1 MSKQEEEDVEE
12 EAESARAVAA
22 STLSLPFHHYC
33 MKQAEMAHRVQVSL
47 ISNDRTAPSLPLLEP
62 KEIFLSLSHSI
73 IEQGSTSPKRRQ
85 DNEDHEVGSAQSRNE
100 EITILG
106 LQASAQVDATAEQPS
121 KGCDEFL
128 AVSED
133 SGREKLKKHRVEV
146 AGRVWIPDIW
156 GQEEFLKDWVD
167 CAAFDDSL
175 FPNGLLS
182 ARSALVEEGRRRTS
196 RRLRVENRC

>member
-12 EAESARAVAA
+12 EAESAGAVAA

-33 MKQAEMAHRVQVSL
+33 MKQAEMAHQLQVSL
-47 ISNDRTAPSLPLLEP
+47 IPNDQTAPSLPLLEP
-62 KEIFLSLSHSI
+62 KEIFLSLQSHNSR
-73 IEQGSTSPKRRQ
+73 EQGSTSPKRRQ
-85 DNEDHEVGSAQSRNE
+85 DNNGDDEVESAQSRNE

-106 LQASAQVDATAEQPS
+106 LQASAQVDATEEQPS
-121 KGCDEFL
+121 KEFL

-167 CAAFDDSL
+167 CTAFDDSL
-175 FPNGLLS
+175 FPNGILS

>member
-1 MSKQEEEDVEE
+1 
-12 EAESARAVAA
+12 
-22 STLSLPFHHYC
+22 
-33 MKQAEMAHRVQVSL
+33 MKQAEMAHQVQVSL
-47 ISNDRTAPSLPLLEP
+47 IPNDQTAPSLPLLEP
-62 KEIFLSLSHSI
+62 KEIFLSLLSHTS
-73 IEQGSTSPKRRQ
+73 IEQGSTSTSPKRRQ
-85 DNEDHEVGSAQSRNE
+85 DNNGDDELVESAQSRNE

-106 LQASAQVDATAEQPS
+106 LQASAQLDATEEQPS
-121 KGCDEFL
+121 KEFL

-167 CAAFDDSL
+167 CTTFDDSL
-175 FPNGLLS
+175 FPNGILS

-196 RRLRVENRC
+196 RRLRVQNRC